1 MLEAEP
7 RIETRLRFQLL
18 LLGVTRKA
26 CAKKVSWDWKQ
37 EV

>member
-26 CAKKVSWDWKQ
+26 CAWDWKQ